1 MAPAYYRMFEC
12 SGCGARHVVR
22 DSFEYIGTSDPDP
35 PPGSGWLRVIE
46 PKMCEKRC
54 SQPMI
59 EIGYI
64 YNLDRGEMTLPLGTQ
79 STDHTGRRVKLTKV
93 QADEWRRLI
102 EAAGLGSGFGS
113 RSMYPKSW
121 WRFW

>member
-12 SGCGARHVVR
+12 TGCGARHVVL

-35 PPGSGWLRVIE
+35 PPGSGWLRVTK
-46 PKMCEKRC
+46 PKICEKRC
-54 SQPMI
+54 SQPMV

-64 YNLDRGEMTLPLGTQ
+64 YNLDEMTLPLNSQ
-79 STDHTGRRVKLTKV
+79 SPDHAVRSVKLTKA

-102 EAAGLGSGFGS
+102 EAAGLGPGFFGS
-113 RSMYPKSW
+113 RGMYPKPW
-121 WRFW
+121 WQFW